1 MEITLTGRVRSGKKD
16 ASHWLEKFHEPYC
29 RKTGIN
35 IFPGSLNVELES
47 PFDWY
52 AEPYQSS
59 ILWFGQEEY
68 GGERDILLLPCILTN
83 LDARPAFLWS
93 TTTAARCRA
102 DKNVIEIITD
112 VSLRKAYGLADG
124 DLIEVELVL

>member
-1 MEITLTGRVRSGKKD
+1 MD
-16 ASHWLEKFHEPYC
+16 
-29 RKTGIN
+29 

-59 ILWFGQEEY
+59 TVWFGQEEY
-68 GGERDILLLPCILTN
+68 GGERDILLLPCILAK
-83 LDARPAFLWS
+83 LEARPAFLWS
-93 TTTAARCRA
+93 TTTAAQDRP

-124 DLIEVELVL
+124 DLIQVELTL